1 MIRRPPRSTRT
12 DTLFP
17 YTTLFRSGAR
27 RLVNDDAAAGL
38 HHRGFYRLDVERQQS
53 PEINHLRVDAEVVHH
68 AKHDMH
74 HGAIGEDG
82 DVPTLAADGGLA
94 QRNGVI
100 AFRNLAPLMLRP
112 GGHRPVVM
120 SVERDR
126 TSVV

>member
-17 YTTLFRSGAR
+17 YTTLFRS
-27 RLVNDDAAAGL
+27 
-38 HHRGFYRLDVERQQS
+38 VERQQS

-100 AFRNLAPLMLRP
+100 AFRNLAPHTIRP
-112 GGHRPVVM
+112 GGNRPVVM
-120 SVERDR
+120 SLDRAVVTAFGSEQYHR
-126 TSVV
+126 TSHGDR